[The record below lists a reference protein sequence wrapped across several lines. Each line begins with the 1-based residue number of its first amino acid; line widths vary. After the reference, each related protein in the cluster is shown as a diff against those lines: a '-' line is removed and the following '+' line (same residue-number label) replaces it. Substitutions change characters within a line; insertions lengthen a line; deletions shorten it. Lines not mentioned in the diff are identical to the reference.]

1 VNAVSTTLQSPP
13 RIARVLVAV
22 WVVVNVGM
30 LIRGLVPAPRPWSA
44 SLPWSMF
51 LTPSAIETTTVA
63 EGLDSSG
70 RWVEIPLHRYFGF
83 TRGWTGRRV
92 PDTSKF
98 LARRGHTDERAAF
111 ARWLAARM
119 AADGTPVRVV
129 RLQLRWTEDGVQHT
143 RARGRFEVDLAAP
156 R

>member
-1 VNAVSTTLQSPP
+1 MSPSLQLPP
-13 RIARVLVAV
+13 RFARV
-22 WVVVNVGM
+22 VVVVWIVANAGM
-30 LIRGLVPAPRPWSA
+30 VIRGLVPAPRPWPA

-51 LTPSAIETTTVA
+51 LTPSAVEARTVA

-70 RWVEIPLHRYFGF
+70 RWLEIPLDRYFHF
-83 TRGWTGRRV
+83 TRGWTDRRV

-98 LARRGHTDERAAF
+98 LVRPGHRAERAAF

-119 AADGTPVRVV
+119 AADGRPVRAV
-129 RLQLRWTEDGVQHT
+129 RLRRQWTEDGVLHT
-143 RARGRFEVDLAAP
+143 RARGRFEVDRAVL